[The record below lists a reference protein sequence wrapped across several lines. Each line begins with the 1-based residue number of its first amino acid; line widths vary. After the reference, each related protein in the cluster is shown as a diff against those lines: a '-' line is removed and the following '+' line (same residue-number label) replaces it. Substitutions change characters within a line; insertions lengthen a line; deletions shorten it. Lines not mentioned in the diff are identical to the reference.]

1 MAEGRLSELVFAREI
16 MRSDVK
22 TARPDST
29 VSEVVEKMNRFGIG
43 SIIVVQE
50 RRPSIF
56 SPSHECLVDAH

>member
-1 MAEGRLSELVFAREI
+1 MMYVKEI

>member
-1 MAEGRLSELVFAREI
+1 MVYVKEI

-22 TARPDST
+22 TARPDSN
-29 VSEVVEKMNRFGIG
+29 VREVVEKMNRFGIG